1 MLVVV
6 LPTPPFW
13 FTMAIVLIIG
23 VRYSLCFLFA
33 KIPQMY
39 EIRVFFPYYSA
50 VIVDKSGFLLI
61 TSPEI
66 SPFKGSGGGVFCVVC
81 Q

>member
-1 MLVVV
+1 
-6 LPTPPFW
+6 
-13 FTMAIVLIIG
+13 
-23 VRYSLCFLFA
+23 
-33 KIPQMY
+33 MY

-61 TSPEI
+61 TSLEI
-66 SPFKGSGGGVFCVVC
+66 SPFKGSGGGVFCVVG

>member
-1 MLVVV
+1 
-6 LPTPPFW
+6 
-13 FTMAIVLIIG
+13 
-23 VRYSLCFLFA
+23 
-33 KIPQMY
+33 MY

-66 SPFKGSGGGVFCVVC
+66 SPLRGVAVVFSVWFVNDLIQRFFRKALWRVLKKVNLYGQKG
-81 Q
+81 

>member
-1 MLVVV
+1 
-6 LPTPPFW
+6 
-13 FTMAIVLIIG
+13 
-23 VRYSLCFLFA
+23 
-33 KIPQMY
+33 MY

-66 SPFKGSGGGVFCVVC
+66 SPLRGVAVVFSVWFVNDLIQRFFRKALWGMLKKVNLYGQKG
-81 Q
+81 